1 MCVMKAIL
9 SVLGFVLLAS
19 FTGKKV
25 DVLDGIWTGVYR
37 ADNVRERVLVRFDE
51 QNGVELYN
59 GEVEDSNKFTGTYEL
74 VGDTLLKFSYQ
85 TQDGKHFSMHGTV
98 NKKRN
103 YVDGTWEASDK
114 LTGSFYLK
122 KEKIEEM
129 FVQP

>member
-1 MCVMKAIL
+1 LCVMKVIL
-9 SVLGFVLLAS
+9 SVLGFVLLTS
-19 FTGKKV
+19 FSGKKV

-37 ADNVRERVLVRFDE
+37 ADNVRERVLVRFDD

-85 TQDGKHFSMHGTV
+85 TPDGKNFSMHGTV
-98 NKKRN
+98 NKKRT